1 MTHTHTAIARS
12 SIALDRSIAADP
24 SSSAARRVVRDMCVV
39 RRTCAWSK
47 TARVA
52 HAETVIVGASIE
64 APPRACRVCVCVCVC
79 VCQSVCVCVCVSE
92 HVCVAWRGGAHTHAR
107 THARTHTRTHPPH
120 VFTISPGVERRVAHI
135 TTPPPR
141 VTAPSP
147 GRTPRR
153 CPAWG
158 RGTRSASAT
167 RSRRASV
174 PSVAGGRAVV
184 TRFLS
189 DGPEREK
196 RRERKS
202 GASAAPASQVRRR
215 ARERVFERMIARSS
229 TTSQSGSLAPRSA
242 KRVM

>member
-1 MTHTHTAIARS
+1 
-12 SIALDRSIAADP
+12 
-24 SSSAARRVVRDMCVV
+24 MCVV
-39 RRTCAWSK
+39 RRTCAWSN

-79 VCQSVCVCVCVSE
+79 VSECVCVCVCVRAC
-92 HVCVAWRGGAHTHAR
+92 VCGVARRRPHAR
-107 THARTHTRTHPPH
+107 THARTHTHTHTPPH

-135 TTPPPR
+135 ATPPPR
-141 VTAPSP
+141 VTATSP

-196 RRERKS
+196 RRAEERCLCR
-202 GASAAPASQVRRR
+202 ASQPGPSSR
-215 ARERVFERMIARSS
+215 ARESYRS
-229 TTSQSGSLAPRSA
+229 RE
-242 KRVM
+242 